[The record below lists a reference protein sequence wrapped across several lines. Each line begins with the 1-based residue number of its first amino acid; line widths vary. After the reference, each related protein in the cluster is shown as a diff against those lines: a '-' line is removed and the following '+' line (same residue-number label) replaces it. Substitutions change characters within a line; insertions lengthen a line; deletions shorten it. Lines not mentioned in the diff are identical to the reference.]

1 MTPID
6 RIKASPLERIKDDL
20 RFWAS
25 LTQHRY
31 GTGFPKKVSWYN
43 ERVQSSTTQ
52 GSYVEKELPPKLQAL
67 EAALMEYSRLHIS
80 IVVIEYTD
88 HRPQKTKAQILNIS
102 RERYNQKLAFMH
114 DELAE
119 KMYGTSNDL
128 CHKIAVA

>member
-1 MTPID
+1 MTDTSID
-6 RIKASPLERIKDDL
+6 RIKDDL
-20 RFWAS
+20 RYWAS
-25 LTQHRY
+25 LTQHRM

-43 ERVQSSTTQ
+43 ERVQSSTSQDAYTA
-52 GSYVEKELPPKLQAL
+52 KELPPRLQAL
-67 EAALMEYSRLHIS
+67 EDCLMTYSSLHVS

-88 HRPQKTKAQILNIS
+88 HRPQKTKAQLLKIS

-119 KMYGTSNDL
+119 KMYGASNEL